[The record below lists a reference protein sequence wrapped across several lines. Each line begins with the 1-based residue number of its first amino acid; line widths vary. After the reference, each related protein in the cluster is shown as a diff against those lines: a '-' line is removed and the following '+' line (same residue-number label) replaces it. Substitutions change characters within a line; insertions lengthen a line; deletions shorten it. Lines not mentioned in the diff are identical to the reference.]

1 MKKAIAQSLVLL
13 SAKTILLWGLLMAQN
28 TLASG
33 TRKISTSDAQ
43 GLNGQTVEL
52 EIPFG
57 YDLTVDFLELGETIV
72 DAAPGDPS
80 SFVFNGLVGKICPK
94 FIPTPCEGSGS
105 KVISIRQIEPI
116 KFPNIP
122 SSLDGSTT
130 LTLVTQSQ
138 SGFKVYK
145 FILRKGQGEPAF
157 DHLKIVPD
165 PDNTPLVNDSF
176 NEEELDEFRER
187 IYPQ

>member
-1 MKKAIAQSLVLL
+1 MKNIVTGTVLL
-13 SAKTILLWGLLMAQN
+13 FSLLIPQN
-28 TLASG
+28 ALASG

-43 GLNGQTVEL
+43 GLNGQTIEL

-57 YDLTVDFLELGETIV
+57 YDLTVDFLELEETIV

-94 FIPTPCEGSGS
+94 FISTPCEGSGS

-116 KFPNIP
+116 EFPNIP
-122 SSLDGSTT
+122 SSADGSTT

-165 PDNTPLVNDSF
+165 TDETPITNDSIDDA
-176 NEEELDEFRER
+176 ELKKFRER
-187 IYPQ
+187 IQNTDSQI